1 MFRIVVV
8 RNGSGAQRTATPQ
21 VARIRLSD
29 LRCTVLTVSD
39 VTGVLDASFTLRA
52 KALACTAPLHDLD
65 ARKAQMAADWTCYQM
80 GELALNAIDLVTLAM
95 DFDKGAAADEIIVGM
110 LPMAAAQAPGR
121 ASAEHLS
128 VCRWVLENLINVGS
142 LDRGFRA
149 VYGTADAGGSYQRRT
164 FDFKLLVELAGPTG
178 EIYLRST
185 DEAVNVL
192 IGALDIDVESAQIAA
207 ELKLATLIKR
217 GQLIHA
223 KVAAQQA
230 RYRTIQYA
238 DLLRRRLDATR
249 RDVRSVDWL
258 TEMPTFL
265 RSALDHIEDR
275 FAQETAISEHITEAR
290 DAATNPDEKKQAA
303 QLVEIVNECLRRHAQ
318 LQARLQEAG
327 RLFRSEQ
334 DRQTFVVTPVAR
346 AMDLFAELLRPTLA
360 LALED
365 AIGPT
370 DAFFRAAIGVQTSS
384 VPRLMDLVEALLT
397 PRHEP
402 ETPGVEESELDLTPA
417 PDGVFFTDEQY
428 QHAVDLFDDI
438 DPDAPRRLSGLL
450 EEARSLDVDLP
461 HLVGLLAIFDLA
473 PSLGEAISQREQRVT
488 LAVDDGELLD
498 DPEFGGADLL
508 VARGVIRKTPDGAT
522 AAPAADARAEQP
534 DKVELIEQ
542 GLEVA

>member
-1 MFRIVVV
+1 
-8 RNGSGAQRTATPQ
+8 
-21 VARIRLSD
+21 
-29 LRCTVLTVSD
+29 VSD
-39 VTGVLDASFTLRA
+39 VTAVLDASFTLRA

-65 ARKAQMAADWTCYQM
+65 ARKAQMAGDWTCYQM

-95 DFDKGAAADEIIVGM
+95 DFDKGAAADEIIAGM
-110 LPMAAAQAPGR
+110 LPLAAAQAPGR
-121 ASAEHLS
+121 VSAEHLA

-149 VYGTADAGGSYQRRT
+149 VYGTADGGGYQRRT

-238 DLLRRRLDATR
+238 DLLRRRLEATR

-290 DAATNPDEKKQAA
+290 DAATNPNEKKQAA
-303 QLVEIVNECLRRHAQ
+303 QLVEIVNECLRRHEQ

-334 DRQTFVVTPVAR
+334 DRQTFVVTSLAR

-360 LALED
+360 LSLED
-365 AIGPT
+365 AIRPT
-370 DAFFRAAIGVQTSS
+370 DAFFRAAVGVQASS
-384 VPRLMDLVEALLT
+384 VPRLLDLVEALLT
-397 PRHEP
+397 PRQEP
-402 ETPGVEESELDLTPA
+402 QTPGVEESELDLTSA
-417 PDGVFFTDEQY
+417 PDGMFFTDEQY
-428 QHAVDLFDDI
+428 QHAVDLLDGI

-461 HLVGLLAIFDLA
+461 HLVGMLATFDVEPA
-473 PSLGEAISQREQRVT
+473 LGEAISQREQLVT

-508 VARGVIRKTPDGAT
+508 VARGVIRKPSDGV
-522 AAPAADARAEQP
+522 AADTAAEQP
-534 DKVELIEQ
+534 DKVDPIDQ

>member
-1 MFRIVVV
+1 M
-8 RNGSGAQRTATPQ
+8 
-21 VARIRLSD
+21 
-29 LRCTVLTVSD
+29 
-39 VTGVLDASFTLRA
+39 LDASFTLRA
-52 KALACTAPLHDLD
+52 KALACTAPLHELD
-65 ARKAQMAADWTCYQM
+65 ARKAQMAGDWTCYQM

-95 DFDKGAAADEIIVGM
+95 DFDRGAAADEVMAGM
-110 LPMAAAQAPGR
+110 FPLAAAQAPER
-121 ASAEHLS
+121 TSAEHLA

-142 LDRGFRA
+142 LDRGFRT
-149 VYGTADAGGSYQRRT
+149 VYGTVGVGGSYQRRT
-164 FDFKLLVELAGPTG
+164 FDFKLLVELAGPVG

-192 IGALDIDVESAQIAA
+192 IGALDTDVESAQIAA

-217 GQLIHA
+217 GQLSHA

-238 DLLRRRLDATR
+238 DLLRRRLEATR

-275 FAQETAISEHITEAR
+275 FAQETAISEHITDAR
-290 DAATNPDEKKQAA
+290 DVAINPDEKKEAA
-303 QLVEIVNECLRRHAQ
+303 QLVEIVNECLRRHEQ

-334 DRQTFVVTPVAR
+334 DRQTFVATPMSR

-360 LALED
+360 LSLED
-365 AIGPT
+365 AIRPT
-370 DAFFRAAIGVQTSS
+370 DAFFRAAVGVQAPS
-384 VPRLMDLVEALLT
+384 VPRLMDLVQALLI
-397 PRHEP
+397 PPQEP

-417 PDGVFFTDEQY
+417 LDGLFFTDEQY
-428 QHAVDLFDDI
+428 QHAVDLFDGI

-450 EEARSLDVDLP
+450 EEARSQDVDLP
-461 HLVGLLAIFDLA
+461 HLVGMLATFDVA
-473 PSLGEAISQREQRVT
+473 PGLGEAISQRDQLVT
-488 LAVDDGELLD
+488 LAVDDGEPLD

-508 VARGVIRKTPDGAT
+508 VARGVIRRPSDGV
-522 AAPAADARAEQP
+522 AAPPAADAAAQP
-534 DKVELIEQ
+534 DEVVLTEQ
-542 GLEVA
+542 RLEVA